1 MPSPANP
8 EPTVP
13 KLPAGATDLTEQL
26 GGAVKE
32 ALAKKEAGHGGRML
46 PVDHPVFQR
55 EAPPVMPIN
64 LNALVSAS
72 DAMKGAVNNTYLG
85 NFTEGDAK
93 GHVSRTVQVTQWQ
106 DMMMN
111 ELAQDSRFGY
121 NGSKAQFIRHAIEL
135 LITYYQEKGMTPE
148 EQRGLFGDLL
158 RAGKMLREDA
168 ERERIRAD
176 FTDNIRAH
184 DRTMET
190 ARLTGDWQ
198 NIARRL
204 TRYMD
209 AIESCED
216 EAQRKILRGVFAESI
231 ATRTA
236 VTAFNRWIN
245 DPGRAPDEHVQGWDD
260 QWPALAEQWRE
271 FYQDWG
277 SI

>member
-1 MPSPANP
+1 MPSPGNP
-8 EPTVP
+8 EPTKKPEP
-13 KLPAGATDLTEQL
+13 KLPAGARDLTEQFRHVL
-26 GGAVKE
+26 PGA
-32 ALAKKEAGHGGRML
+32 AQSAGAGVPLTG
-46 PVDHPVFQR
+46 PTVPAV
-55 EAPPVMPIN
+55 PPPTIH
-64 LNALVSAS
+64 LNALVSAA

-111 ELAQDSRFGY
+111 EIAQDSRFGY

-135 LITYYQEKGMTPE
+135 LITYYQEKGMVAE
-148 EQRGLFGDLL
+148 ERRGLFADLL
-158 RAGKMLREDA
+158 RAGRMMREDA
-168 ERERIRAD
+168 EREKIRAD

-204 TRYMD
+204 TRYLD

-245 DPGRAPDEHVQGWDD
+245 DPGRAPDSAIPGWSDK
-260 QWPALAEQWRE
+260 WPALAEQWRE

-277 SI
+277 AI